1 MLIQNLDTIFL
12 QITPDTNEVYLPKDR
27 FLKDRN
33 VSFVLP
39 FLDNYISK
47 APDGVSI
54 IDNSLEKNIYVNLYE
69 LGKDYKT
76 NNFNIALLTPLNF
89 KKYALDCVLDFDLSL
104 FKLKAAV
111 LANSYLPVCV
121 VYATE
126 VDNLNTPV
134 TNNITL
140 NCPQLTAGKIKLSDI
155 GGYKLNGKLIK
166 QLSAI
171 NSDEC
176 YLTIRTKD
184 NKNNIN
190 EMPLF
195 MIENYLQFNDSE
207 IIFDSLDIDTDN
219 SFITIVDSKL
229 DPLSITFK
237 Y

>member
-1 MLIQNLDTIFL
+1 MLVQNLDTIFL
-12 QITPDTNEVYLPKDR
+12 QVTPDTNEVYLPKDR

-33 VSFVLP
+33 VSVVLP
-39 FLDNYISK
+39 FLDDDIAK
-47 APDGVSI
+47 APDGVAI
-54 IDNSLEKNIYVNLYE
+54 IDNSLRSNIYVNLYE

-76 NNFNIALLTPLNF
+76 NNFNVSLLTPENF
-89 KKYALDCVLDFDLSL
+89 KRYSLDCVLDFDLSL

-111 LANSYLPVCV
+111 LANCYLPVCV
-121 VYATE
+121 IYATD

-140 NCPQLTAGKIKLSDI
+140 NCNSLTAGKITLQEI

-166 QLSAI
+166 QISAV
-171 NSDEC
+171 NTDNC

-195 MIENYLQFNDSE
+195 LLENYVQFSDNDV
-207 IIFDSLDIDTDN
+207 IFDSLDIDTDN
-219 SFITIVDSKL
+219 SYITIVDTKTN
-229 DPLSITFK
+229 PLSITFK